1 MKSAS
6 FIDAA
11 FRAERPE
18 KMAKSASSS
27 ESWASFCDMKS
38 SAIRLFA
45 LDVDG
50 TLLDSTHRLRTD
62 VKDSVCRLAAS
73 GLEIALATA
82 RGPAAVRE
90 IVRRFDFSPWLICFS
105 GGWIGELE
113 LPSLQPEDVR
123 LDYRICFAAAHSILR
138 TAFDY
143 NVEPNVFTPESWRVR
158 KVTGEIL
165 QESRIVNL
173 EPSIVTDLLADGEQP
188 SKIMLISSIDEAPDV
203 LERIRKS
210 IRPFST
216 ATFSKTNYLEVLPVG
231 VNKAKALAVLTETL
245 GFELSQVAAI
255 GDAPNDLEM
264 LKAVGLAIAM
274 GNASSEVKASAEWVV
289 GTNDEAG
296 VAQAAQR
303 LLDDG

>member
-1 MKSAS
+1 
-6 FIDAA
+6 
-11 FRAERPE
+11 
-18 KMAKSASSS
+18 
-27 ESWASFCDMKS
+27 MKS

-45 LDVDG
+45 VDVDG

-73 GLEIALATA
+73 GLEMALATA

-90 IVRRFDFSPWLICFS
+90 IVRQFDFSPWLICFS

-113 LPSLQPEDVR
+113 LPSLQPKNIR
-123 LDYRICFAAAHSILR
+123 LDYRISLAAACSILR
-138 TAFDY
+138 IAFDHH
-143 NVEPNVFTPESWRVR
+143 VEPNVFTPESWRVR
-158 KVTGEIL
+158 KVTSEIR

-173 EPSIVTDLLADGEQP
+173 EPSVVTDLLADGKQP
-188 SKIMLISSIDEAPDV
+188 SKIMLISSINEASDV
-203 LERIRKS
+203 LRGIRES

-264 LKAVGLAIAM
+264 LKDVGLSIAM
-274 GNASSEVKASAEWVV
+274 GNASSEVKASAKWVV

-303 LLDDG
+303 LLDDGEVKIRSRQ

>member
-1 MKSAS
+1 
-6 FIDAA
+6 
-11 FRAERPE
+11 
-18 KMAKSASSS
+18 
-27 ESWASFCDMKS
+27 MKS

-45 LDVDG
+45 VDVDG

-90 IVRRFDFSPWLICFS
+90 IVRHFDFSPWLICFS

-113 LPSLQPEDVR
+113 LPSLRPKDLR
-123 LDYRICFAAAHSILR
+123 LDYRISFAAANSILR

-158 KVTGEIL
+158 KVTGQIL

-173 EPSIVTDLLADGEQP
+173 EPSVVTDLLADGEQP
-188 SKIMLISSIDEAPDV
+188 SKIMLISSIEEAPHV

-245 GFELSQVAAI
+245 GFELSQIAAI

>member
-1 MKSAS
+1 M
-6 FIDAA
+6 
-11 FRAERPE
+11 E
-18 KMAKSASSS
+18 
-27 ESWASFCDMKS
+27 S

-45 LDVDG
+45 IDVDG
-50 TLLDSTHRLRTD
+50 TLLDSAHRLRTD

-73 GLEIALATA
+73 GLQIALATA

-90 IVRRFDFSPWLICFS
+90 IVRQFDFSPWLICFS

-113 LPSLQPEDVR
+113 LPSLQPKDVR
-123 LDYRICFAAAHSILR
+123 LDYRISFAAAHSILR

-173 EPSIVTDLLADGEQP
+173 EPSVVTDLLADGEQP

-264 LKAVGLAIAM
+264 LKDVGLPIAM
-274 GNASSEVKASAEWVV
+274 GNASSEVKASAKWVV

-303 LLDDG
+303 LLDGEVKIRSRQ

>member
-1 MKSAS
+1 VN
-6 FIDAA
+6 DTLL
-11 FRAERPE
+11 FRVFVGVPN
-18 KMAKSASSS
+18 
-27 ESWASFCDMKS
+27 ASFCEMKS
-38 SAIRLFA
+38 SSIRLFA
-45 LDVDG
+45 IDVDG
-50 TLLDSTHRLRTD
+50 TLLDSKHRLRTD

-90 IVRRFDFSPWLICFS
+90 IARQFDFSPWLICFS
-105 GGWIGELE
+105 GGWIGELD
-113 LPSLQPEDVR
+113 LPSLQPKDVR
-123 LDYRICFAAAHSILR
+123 LDHRISRAAARTILGA
-138 TAFDY
+138 AFSQ

-158 KVTGEIL
+158 KMTGQIL

-173 EPSIVTDLLADGEQP
+173 QPSVVTDLLADGEEP
-188 SKIMLISSIDEAPDV
+188 SKIMLISSIDEASDV
-203 LERIRKS
+203 LRRIRES
-210 IRPFST
+210 IRSFST

-264 LKAVGLAIAM
+264 LKAAGLAIAM
-274 GNASSEVKASAEWVV
+274 GNASSEAKALAEWVV

-296 VAQAAQR
+296 VAQAVQW
-303 LLDDG
+303 LLYGNGAV